1 MRGGAAAT
9 LLALAALGG
18 AERREPPSFSEFMHA
33 SLSIA
38 QLRELDALMG
48 WSSLSDAARVKHF
61 RACDERSAEGEALA
75 ASGRCPSLGSA
86 ASMLELGAAK
96 PWRSRYAFQSKLL
109 TEDQMSDAIT
119 RVQRW
124 DGLTLDPQAAWRSG
138 YLNASGYYEAP
149 YILGY
154 TGPTHAIGG
163 RPSDTATAAAT
174 AVATATAGTATAT
187 SGAGTDGDGETSAAI
202 AGPGDTDTASA
213 TASAVATASATAA
226 DTATD
231 GSTDTASATATVRDR
246 GRDLSRSHEFVLR
259 ARSRRARS
267 RAQTSDS
274 PRPRR
279 RRRPPTA
286 TQPQRPPT
294 PNRITMQRRTTPR
307 PAAPGR
313 RPPRTAGI
321 PPAPS
326 SWVTG
331 RSLIPTRRRMSLR
344 PWATRVR

>member
-174 AVATATAGTATAT
+174 AVATATATATAT

-213 TASAVATASATAA
+213 TASAVATASATAT

-267 RAQTSDS
+267 RAQTSDP

-294 PNRITMQRRTTPR
+294 PNRMTMQRWTIPR
-307 PAAPGR
+307 PAAPG
-313 RPPRTAGI
+313 PPPLRTAGI
-321 PPAPS
+321 PPATRR
-326 SWVTG
+326 WVTG
-331 RSLIPTRRRMSLR
+331 RSLIPTRCRMRMRS
-344 PWATRVR
+344 WATRAR